1 MKKLT
6 IFLALVLALG
16 ANAQQKLSR
25 LLRQPA
31 IGGGRIAFVY
41 GGDLWIV
48 DAAGGE
54 ARRLTSDNGLE
65 YFPHFS
71 PDGRQIAFTG
81 EYSGTKQVFV
91 IDADG
96 GTPRQLTFYNDV
108 GPLPPRGGIDN
119 RVLDWSPDGKNI
131 LFNPHRLPWSDR
143 MPRHY
148 TIPAAGGME
157 TPLAIPEGSG
167 GMFSPDGTKIV
178 YTPIEREFR
187 TWKRYRGGRAQEVW
201 IYDLASNKSEQI
213 TSNAAT
219 DNQPMWIGDSIYFTS
234 DRAADGSKA
243 IAGKLNLYEYNL
255 KTQETRQ
262 VTNHTD
268 YDVLWP
274 SSDRKQI
281 VYECGGYIYRFDP
294 ATNRDERVP
303 IHVVGD
309 YKNTVPYFRNVKSN
323 ITNYSLSP
331 SGARALFEARGDIF
345 TAPAKYGEVRNL
357 TQTPGVRERD
367 PSWSPDGKW
376 IVYLSDKNGDEYE
389 VYVRPADGTGSERQL
404 TSGGK
409 AWRFAPIWSPDSKL
423 LAYSDKDHALHVL
436 DVASGKVSD
445 VDHSDYGDITHYR
458 WSPDS
463 RWVTYTKNNE
473 ARFSVI
479 YVYNVPDAKSYKL
492 TSGMTD
498 DNEPVFDP
506 KGRYLYFTSNRDFNL
521 TFSAFEFNYVYTD
534 PIRVYAAILAAD
546 GPALLLPQSDEEKG
560 SAPAAEKKPGGGAP
574 SSSGAPAPPPA
585 SAAEGGGAPQKPA
598 AMAGEEGTH
607 KAASASNVKIDVEG
621 FERRVRAIPGAAG
634 NYNALSAVNNGVLYV
649 VGRGGQNSLRLYNID
664 DRKEETIVESVRGYD
679 ISADGQKL
687 LVRTGNDYAIV
698 SPKGGQKPADSTLN
712 LERMEMKIDPRA
724 EWTQEFTDAWRIL
737 RDWFYDPNM
746 HGVDWNMI
754 REKYGQLVPY
764 ISHRADLDYILGEVA
779 GELASGHV
787 YVESSDDWQVKRVD
801 NGLLGADIVPD
812 AGYFKVAHIFPGENW
827 HETFRSPL
835 IEPGVKVKEGD
846 YILAVDGA
854 STKGVDNFYRLLEN
868 KAGRVVTLLVNSRP
882 DTAGAHEEKVRPTA
896 KETNLRY
903 LDWVQSRRAMVDKLS
918 GGRIGYIHLP
928 NTANEGNRELF
939 KYFYP
944 QAGKDALIIDDR
956 YNGGGFIP
964 DRMIELLDRPI
975 LNYWVRR
982 GEKPSQTPAYANNGP
997 KAMLING
1004 YSSSGGDALPYY
1016 FRERKLGTLIGTRTW
1031 GGLIGIS
1038 GNPNLMDGGSISA
1051 PQFRFLDVTGV
1062 WEVENKGVSPDIE
1075 VVDRPELVAAGHDPS
1090 LERAVQLLLDELSKN
1105 PPKKVTVPA
1114 APTNP

>member
-1 MKKLT
+1 MKRTATLL
-6 IFLALVLALG
+6 FALLIAFAMQG
-16 ANAQQKLSR
+16 QQKLTR

-41 GGDLWIV
+41 GGDLWIA
-48 DAAGGE
+48 DATGGE
-54 ARRLTSDNGLE
+54 ARRLTSGDGLE

-71 PDGRQIAFTG
+71 PDGKQIAFTG

-91 IDADG
+91 IEADG
-96 GTPRQLTFYNDV
+96 GVPRQLTFYNDV

-119 RVLDWSPDGKNI
+119 RVLDWTPDGRNI

-148 TIPAAGGME
+148 IIPAAGGTE
-157 TPLAIPEGSG
+157 TPLAMPEGSA

-201 IYDLASNKSEQI
+201 IYDLKNNTTEQI
-213 TSNAAT
+213 TSNPAT
-219 DNQPMWIGDSIYFTS
+219 DNQPMWIGDAIYFTS
-234 DRAADGSKA
+234 DREG
-243 IAGKLNLYEYNL
+243 GKLNLYEYNL
-255 KTQETRQ
+255 KTQETRK

-274 SSDRKQI
+274 SSDRNQI
-281 VYECGGYIYRFDP
+281 VYECGGFVWKFDP
-294 ATNRDERVP
+294 ATSKDERVP
-303 IHVVGD
+303 IHVGGD
-309 YKNTVPYFRNVKSN
+309 FKNTVPYFKNVKGN
-323 ITNYSLSP
+323 INSYSLSP
-331 SGARALFEARGDIF
+331 SGARALFDARGEIF

-357 TQTPGVRERD
+357 TNTPGVRERD
-367 PSWSPDGKW
+367 PVWSPDGKW
-376 IVYLSDKNGDEYE
+376 IAYMSDKTGDEYE
-389 VYVRPADGTGSERQL
+389 IYVRPADGSGDERQI
-404 TSGGK
+404 TTGGK
-409 AWRFAPIWSPDSKL
+409 SWRFPAVWSPDSKM
-423 LAYSDKDHALHVL
+423 LAFSDKDHMLHII
-436 DVASGKVSD
+436 DVASGKVSN
-445 VDHSDYGDITHYR
+445 VDHDEYGDITHYR

-463 RWVTYTKNNE
+463 RWVAYAKQNA
-473 ARFSVI
+473 ARFASI
-479 YVYNVPDAKSYKL
+479 YVYNVPDAKAYRL

-534 PIRVYAAILAAD
+534 PTRVYAGILAAD
-546 GPALLLPQSDEEKG
+546 GPALLLPQSDEEKNVAPPP
-560 SAPAAEKKPGGGAP
+560 SA
-574 SSSGAPAPPPA
+574 APAPPTPPP
-585 SAAEGGGAPQKPA
+585 EGGGTTPKKGVV
-598 AMAGEEGTH
+598 GEEGTH
-607 KAASASNVKIDVEG
+607 KPASPANVKIDPEG
-621 FERRVRAIPGAAG
+621 FEHRVRAIPGAPG
-634 NYNALSAVNNGVLYV
+634 NYNNLSAVANGVIYM
-649 VGRGGQNSLRLYNID
+649 VGARGQTSLKVYNID
-664 DRKEETIVESVRGYD
+664 DRKEETILDTLRGYD
-679 ISADGQKL
+679 ISADGQKIIA
-687 LVRTGNDYAIV
+687 RIGNDYAIV
-698 SPKGGQKPADSTLN
+698 AAKAAQKPAESTIDLTH
-712 LERMEMKIDPRA
+712 MDTKIDPRA
-724 EWTQEFTDAWRIL
+724 EWSQEFTDAWRIL

-764 ISHRADLDYILGEVA
+764 VAHRADLDFILGEIA
-779 GELASGHV
+779 GELNSGHV
-787 YVESSDDWQVKRVD
+787 YVETSDDWQVKRVD
-801 NGLLGADIVPD
+801 NGLLGAEIVPD
-812 AGYFKVAHIFPGENW
+812 SGVFKVAHIFPGENW

-835 IEPGVKVKEGD
+835 LEPGVKVKEGD
-846 YILAVDGA
+846 YILAVDGH

-868 KAGRVVTLLVNSRP
+868 KAGRIVTLLVNSKP
-882 DTAGAHEEKVRPTA
+882 DAAGAREEKVRPTA

-944 QAGKDALIIDDR
+944 QVDKDALIIDDR

-982 GEKPSQTPAYANNGP
+982 GLKLQQTPAYANNGP

-1038 GNPNLMDGGSISA
+1038 GNPGLMDGGTISA
-1051 PQFRFLDVTGV
+1051 PQFRFLDNTGQ
-1062 WEVENKGVSPDIE
+1062 WAVENAGVSPDIE
-1075 VVDRPELVAAGHDPS
+1075 VVDRADLVVAGHDPS
-1090 LERAVQLLLDELSKN
+1090 LEKAVQVLLDELAKN
-1105 PPKKVTVPA
+1105 PPKKVTVPP
-1114 APTNP
+1114 APKIP